1 MEQRPKPDYESTSI
15 PRVSQDRINQL
26 SGTKQIL
33 DDQGPRGLLITSTG
47 RRTHYRY
54 HIQRCASVII
64 SYRVRTKDMMNIAS
78 KTAEVFKDSFSLEM
92 WVAQP
97 LMWHIIS

>member
-33 DDQGPRGLLITSTG
+33 DDQGPRGLADWVSTG

-54 HIQRCASVII
+54 TFRDAHQ
-64 SYRVRTKDMMNIAS
+64 
-78 KTAEVFKDSFSLEM
+78 SLLATRKNER
-92 WVAQP
+92 
-97 LMWHIIS
+97 HDEYCI